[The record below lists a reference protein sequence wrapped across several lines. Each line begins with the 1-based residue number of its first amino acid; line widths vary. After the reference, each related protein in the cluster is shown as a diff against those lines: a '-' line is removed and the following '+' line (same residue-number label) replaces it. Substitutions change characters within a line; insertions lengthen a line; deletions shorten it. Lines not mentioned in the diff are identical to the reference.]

1 MSVMLTVAANQAPF
15 APLPAL
21 APMPWTPSASEA
33 RDNLE
38 LSGAVMHFAADR
50 PIYAE
55 GDEARSFYKV
65 LSGMVRTCR
74 FLNDGRRQ
82 IDAFHAAGD
91 VFGIE
96 AGDSHRL
103 GAEAVSECCVIAYRR
118 RGLEAMMFQN
128 DKLGRWFFSHALAMV
143 ARAREHSLLLGRGTA
158 AQKISVFLLEIET
171 QQGRAKSVDLVMSR
185 RDIADYLALTIETV
199 SRTLSQMERDGTIG
213 LTTARRV
220 ILKDRRTLWALNS

>member
-103 GAEAVSECCVIAYRR
+103 GAAAV
-118 RGLEAMMFQN
+118 
-128 DKLGRWFFSHALAMV
+128 
-143 ARAREHSLLLGRGTA
+143 
-158 AQKISVFLLEIET
+158 
-171 QQGRAKSVDLVMSR
+171 
-185 RDIADYLALTIETV
+185 
-199 SRTLSQMERDGTIG
+199 
-213 LTTARRV
+213 
-220 ILKDRRTLWALNS
+220 